1 MQPLKRFLTSYR
13 LLCPL
18 LGLILLALSLI
29 DYPPLRQLD
38 LPIYDR
44 LVSLRPTPKNDQVVL
59 LAIDQQSRHDLGEA
73 AGSHQVLS
81 LLLDKLTEL
90 GVRQIGL
97 LTPLSF
103 PAGSDTD
110 QQQARETDRALA
122 ERLQQARP
130 VLAVESLGSATLTA
144 DTLPRASSL
153 PLPPSATMP
162 RQLLLARKNPLAAY
176 RCNRPEPIQLLPPE
190 PLFQQEQL
198 PLGHQLFPVDA
209 DGQIRSQLLLLPS
222 RERLVAALP
231 LQLALRF
238 RQADLQAL
246 SLPPRELPGVLQG
259 GGLQIAIG
267 RDYRLLLNISGR
279 ELPFQ
284 RYSASQLLAGML
296 DENQL
301 RDKIVLVGATESIGD
316 RHPLATRGELS
327 TSELTALATASLLTG
342 RQLQRPTWSWQVEAL
357 VLVYFTVLLLL
368 LAPRLSFRAGLF
380 TLGLFLATWLLAA
393 AAGLVYLGF
402 WLQVTPAVL
411 LGLIGFA
418 LVRRDL
424 AQREKRISLQESN
437 RLLALSFQEQGL
449 LDLALEK
456 ILRVPPADKVVK
468 EMLYTLGL
476 DFERKRMPH
485 KAQTA
490 YRHLLQGGRFRD
502 SRERLK
508 QLERHDRTVVLEAGA
523 DTPLSLHRPGEKPTL
538 GRYRIEKEL
547 GQGAMGTVYLGSD
560 PKINRQVAIKT
571 LAYRQIDPDQLPQI
585 KARFF
590 REAEAAGRLNHP
602 QIVTIYDVGEESDL
616 AYLAMELLDGRD
628 LSHYC
633 QAKNLLPAPRVIGL
647 LAQVARAIDYAH
659 RQGVIHRDL
668 KPANIIVVKDW
679 QVKVVDF
686 GVARVVSSSRT
697 ETGVILGTPS
707 YMSPEQIA
715 GKTVDGRSDLFSL
728 GVVMYELL
736 SGAKPFVG
744 DSLTAL
750 MYNISHCNYRPLNE
764 ISPRI
769 PEGCQAILGRLLLKG
784 TGRRFRTAAVLADE
798 LEALQQTLEQR

>member
-1 MQPLKRFLTSYR
+1 MQSIKRFLTSYR

-18 LGLILLALSLI
+18 LGLLLLVLSLV
-29 DYPPLRQLD
+29 DYPPLRRLD

-44 LVSLRPTPKNDQVVL
+44 LVSLRPTPRNDQVVL
-59 LAIDQQSRHDLGEA
+59 LAIDQQSRQELGEA
-73 AGSHQVLS
+73 VGSREVLGHLMEKLAG
-81 LLLDKLTEL
+81 L

-103 PAGSDTD
+103 TAGTD
-110 QQQARETDRALA
+110 PVQQEARETDRALA
-122 ERLQQARP
+122 ERLRQARP
-130 VLAVESLGSATLTA
+130 VLALEALASAA
-144 DTLPRASSL
+144 IEASPLPLECSL
-153 PLPPSATMP
+153 PLPPLPATP
-162 RQLLLARKNPLAAY
+162 RELLFNRNNPLAAY
-176 RCNRPEPIQLLPPE
+176 RCNQPEPVSLLAPE
-190 PLFQQEQL
+190 TVFQKARL
-198 PLGHQLFPVDA
+198 PLGHLLFPVDP
-209 DGQIRSQLLLLPS
+209 DGQIRSQLLLQPS

-238 RQADLQAL
+238 WQADLPAL
-246 SLPPRELPGVLQG
+246 QLFPRELPGVLQAG
-259 GGLQIAIG
+259 QLQVAAG
-267 RDYRLLLNISGR
+267 RDYRLLLDISGR

-284 RYSASQLLAGML
+284 RYSASALLGGRL
-296 DENQL
+296 DEKHL
-301 RDKIVLVGATESIGD
+301 RDKLVLIGPADGFGD
-316 RHPLATRGELS
+316 RQPLATRGEIS

-342 RQLQRPTWSWQVEAL
+342 SQLQRPAWSWQVESLA
-357 VLVYFTVLLLL
+357 LVYFTILLLL
-368 LAPRLSFRAGLF
+368 LAPRLGFRAGLV
-380 TLGLFLATWLLAA
+380 TLGLFLTTWLLAA
-393 AAGLVYLGF
+393 AAGLVFLGF
-402 WLQVTPAVL
+402 WLQVTPAIL
-411 LGLIGFA
+411 LCLIGFS
-418 LVRRDL
+418 LVRRDI
-424 AQREKRISLQESN
+424 AQREKRFSLQENS

-456 ILRVPPADKVVK
+456 LLRIPPGDKVVK
-468 EMLYTLGL
+468 EMLYNLGL

-485 KAQTA
+485 KALTA

-502 SRERLK
+502 SRDRLR
-508 QLERHDRTVVLEAGA
+508 QLERHDQTVVLDAGGDA
-523 DTPLSLHRPGEKPTL
+523 PLSLDGPGEKPTL

-571 LAYRQIDPDQLPQI
+571 LSYRQIDPDQLAQV

-602 QIVTIYDVGEESDL
+602 QIVTIYDVGEENDL

-628 LSHYC
+628 LSYYC
-633 QAKNLLPAPRVIGL
+633 QTKNLLPVARVIGL

-659 RQGVIHRDL
+659 RQGVVHRDL

-715 GKTVDGRSDLFSL
+715 GKQVDGRSDLFSL

-736 SGAKPFVG
+736 SGVKPFQG

-750 MYNISHCNYRPLNE
+750 MYNISNCNYRPLNE
-764 ISPRI
+764 INPRI
-769 PEGCQAILGRLLLKG
+769 PKGCQAILGRLLLKG
-784 TGRRFRTAAVLADE
+784 TGRRYRSAAVLAEE
-798 LEALQQTLEQR
+798 LEALQQTLER